1 MTGGGTS
8 NAAYLHEP
16 AGDYMGSPSDTTY
29 KVPGKNLRI
38 DDISIENA
46 LQRMNQLGSSE
57 AREYIEGNF
66 EGAFA
71 VSFVQTMPWYHNHV
85 FGEAPSAGGEGSA
98 PYSYTWT
105 PTTGRVQS
113 SRWYVGVDYLDATAE
128 RELKGVV
135 FPQLSVTCRQ
145 GEPVEVSLTGFYG
158 DEALGTSLTP
168 GSKTGPGKTPLIF
181 HGGSLSIPSSSTMA
195 KMDEAT
201 LEVNTNARPQRDW
214 SRHPVDAVIG
224 NVETTLDMSKT
235 STGTSNLELAY
246 GSSGSTSPQQSV
258 GSSDGSLKFTT
269 PGATLMEYQLAGVR
283 ADSYN
288 WQNVGA
294 PDEEDVLEDVTWRID
309 NVTAYAESS
318 ESSAL

>member
-16 AGDYMGSPSDTTY
+16 AGNYMGSPSESTY
-29 KVPGKNLRI
+29 KVPGKNLRV

-46 LQRMNQLGSSE
+46 LQRMNQLESPE
-57 AREYIEGNF
+57 AREYLEGNF

-71 VSFVQTMPWYHNHV
+71 VSFVPTMPWYHTHV
-85 FGEAPSAGGEGSA
+85 FGESPSAGGESSA

-113 SRWYVGVDYLDATAE
+113 SRWYVGADFLDATAE

-135 FPQLSVTCRQ
+135 FPQMSVTCRQ
-145 GEPVEVSLTGFYG
+145 GDPVEVSLTGLFG
-158 DEALGTSLTP
+158 DETTNTSLTP
-168 GSKTGPGKTPLIF
+168 GSKTGPGRTPLIF
-181 HGGSLSIPSSSTMA
+181 HGGSLAIDGSTQT

-201 LEVNTNARPQRDW
+201 LDVNTNIRFQRDW

-224 NVETTLDMSKT
+224 TVETTLDMSKT

-246 GSSGSTSPQQSV
+246 GSSGSTSPQTTIGGV
-258 GSSDGSLKFTT
+258 DGGLKFTT
-269 PGATLMEYQLAGVR
+269 PGDAMLEYQFAGVR

-294 PDEEDVLEDVTWRID
+294 PDEEDILEDVTWQID
-309 NVTAYAESS
+309 SVTAYAESG
-318 ESSAL
+318 EASAL

>member
-16 AGDYMGSPSDTTY
+16 AGDYMGSPTDTDY
-29 KVPGKNLRI
+29 KIPGKDLRV

-46 LQRMNQLGSSE
+46 LQRMNQLDSAE

-85 FGEAPSAGGEGSA
+85 FGDTPTAGGEASA

-113 SRWYVGVDYLDATAE
+113 SRWFVGVDYLSGTAE

-145 GEPVEVSLTGFYG
+145 GDPVEVTLTGLYG
-158 DEALGTSLTP
+158 DETTNTSLTP
-168 GSKTGPGKTPLIF
+168 GSKTGPSKTPLVF
-181 HGGSLSIPSSSTMA
+181 HGGTLDIPSGSTQA
-195 KMDEAT
+195 KMQEAT
-201 LEVNTNARPQRDW
+201 LDVNTNIRLQRDW

-224 NVETTLDMSKT
+224 NVETTLDMSKI

-246 GSSGSTSPQQSV
+246 GSTGSTSPQQTVS
-258 GSSDGSLKFTT
+258 GQDGGLKFTT
-269 PGATLMEYQLAGVR
+269 PGDTSMEYQFAGVR
-283 ADSYN
+283 GDSFN

-294 PDEEDVLEDVTWRID
+294 PDEEDILEDLTWRID
-309 NVTAYAESS
+309 NVTAVAESS